1 MKDRI
6 PQNPGRVLITP
17 ENGSTP
23 FYATLE
29 RADNPVQE
37 GDALNKA
44 NLLSDTTASRL
55 GLGTDAVVNDALS
68 KLSEINLYWWKRRT
82 EVRGETPVEKTATV
96 TEHTFEV
103 HGSTSYGV
111 TTTFIYASSY
121 IFENGIF
128 TLVNPTELAI
138 DMNSVSS
145 ASKTLKGKYFKEK
158 YATNFDTEMWFGT
171 DSISIQRV
179 QSGSEY
185 LAKGKNLIKYT
196 VAKQYF
202 ENFGTWEYL
211 SSTNANAYPQSGEQS
226 GYTYYYL
233 GKPLNNARDEES
245 NPRPRRSGTY
255 IGNGE
260 ASVTRTLQLSD
271 TGSPGG
277 ILSIAT
283 GGPVHILVTWGGAIV
298 FRFDSMDCDHY
309 PPEQVNFR
317 NGVLT
322 LNTDSYYFNG
332 NTSTYFYTLL

>member
-44 NLLSDTTASRL
+44 NLLSDATATRL
-55 GLGTDAVVNDALS
+55 GLGTDAVVNDALG
-68 KLSEINLYWWKRRT
+68 KLSEINLHWWKRRKET
-82 EVRGETPVEKTATV
+82 RGENPVESTSTV
-96 TEHTFEV
+96 AEHTFEV
-103 HGSTSYGV
+103 SGSTSYGV
-111 TTTFIYASSY
+111 TTTFLYASNY
-121 IFENGIF
+121 IFENGGY

-145 ASKTLKGKYFKEK
+145 ASSKLKGKYFKEK

-171 DSISIQRV
+171 DSVSIMRV
-179 QSGSEY
+179 QSGSSY
-185 LAKGKNLIKYT
+185 RATGKNLIKYS
-196 VAKQYF
+196 VAKQYY
-202 ENFGTWEYL
+202 ENFGTWAYL

-245 NPRPRRSGTY
+245 NPRPRKSGTY

-260 ASVTRTLQLSD
+260 DKVTRTLRLSD
-271 TGSPGG
+271 AGSTGGM
-277 ILSIAT
+277 LSIAT
-283 GGPVHILVTWGGAIV
+283 GGPVHSLVTWGGGIV
-298 FRFDSMDCDHY
+298 FRYDTGDCNFY
-309 PPEQVNFR
+309 PPEEVNYR
-317 NGVLT
+317 NGVLSLKT
-322 LNTDSYYFNG
+322 GSYYFNG
-332 NTSTYFYTLL
+332 NTSTYFYTVL